1 VAVVLDSAAV
11 VAFLDRDDA
20 LHATAA
26 QAIGGMI
33 GEQRL
38 LASVVTFAE
47 VRTGV
52 ELLHHDDAPVRGFFA
67 DLIAEVLPVDVATAE
82 RAAKMRAAHRSLR
95 MPDALILAAADIH
108 PEVDALLTG
117 DTGFAAVD
125 GVSCRVDILG
135 R

>member
-20 LHATAA
+20 LHEAA
-26 QAIGGMI
+26 ARAIGGMI
-33 GEQRL
+33 TEQRL
-38 LASVVTFAE
+38 LVSVVTFAE

-67 DLIAEVLPVDVATAE
+67 DLIAEILPVDVATAE
-82 RAAKMRAAHRSLR
+82 RAAELRAGHRSLR

-108 PEVDALLTG
+108 PEVEVLLTG
-117 DTGFAAVD
+117 DVDFAAVG
-125 GVSCRVDILG
+125 GVGCRVDLLS
-135 R
+135 